1 MKLSDFGGMFSAAN
15 LFTTG
20 LGVLSAPVVTILAP
34 AYATTALT
42 TYAVIHGAQH
52 AIDTF
57 IELEAQNGDDSLSGS
72 AYSVAQAL
80 TQGVVIAAVDL
91 TLMNAFVAAVPA
103 ELVNTMIVGVSG
115 LFSTSNVEKGYESMH
130 SGYESM
136 YSGYESMHS
145 GYEAMHSG
153 YEAVSSFYES
163 LLTFGQDLYGELE
176 DYYNAI

>member
-91 TLMNAFVAAVPA
+91 TLMDAFVAAVPA

-136 YSGYESMHS
+136 HSGYESMHS
-145 GYEAMHSG
+145 GYK
-153 YEAVSSFYES
+153 AVSSFYES
-163 LLTFGQDLYGELE
+163 LLTFGQDLYGQLE